1 MYYELLRPP
10 TNLRPRRARRAR
22 RRPLESES
30 SHVRPCVLS
39 PVIAYGGVRFTGGTR
54 PESMRTPSLL
64 HVQTTHHIV
73 SRSSHNFNC
82 MVSIYS
88 QVFAGDPVIPTVQSC
103 ELTLSTCLVQPA
115 QYACGAKRGR
125 GWSCAGTFQQ
135 SLGSATP
142 SALAVTQRN
151 TSSCCTVAYVPT
163 QRHNGL
169 ALLPND
175 DSVDAEPQRPQ
186 YSYM

>member
-10 TNLRPRRARRAR
+10 TSRARRAR

-73 SRSSHNFNC
+73 SRS
-82 MVSIYS
+82 S

-186 YSYM
+186 YS